1 MIMTIEG
8 LNSVLYEALAAAN
21 LGISGDIYFDNERPI
36 DSKSEDIAINTPALN
51 GSIGTPQ
58 NGYSNINIYVPRL
71 RVVIGGKQRLVRNRV
86 REAALVEAVDAA
98 VKSMSVEGIAY
109 IDSESKEQSADG
121 NESFVNVR
129 VFWNIY
135 YL

>member
-1 MIMTIEG
+1 MTIEG
-8 LNSVLYEALAAAN
+8 LNSALYEALAAAN

-36 DSKSEDIAINTPALN
+36 DSAKEDIAINTPALN
-51 GSIGTPQ
+51 GTPGNPQ

-71 RVVIGGKQRLVRNRV
+71 RVVIGGKQRLVRDRV
-86 REAALVEAVDAA
+86 REAALVDKVDEV
-98 VKSMSVEGIAY
+98 VKSMSVKGLAY

-121 NESFVNVR
+121 NESFVCVR

-135 YL
+135 YV

>member
-1 MIMTIEG
+1 MTIEG